1 MGPAM
6 PTKICCRF
14 AAKFQSLPFR
24 LVGAQWQLHLQTR
37 SRRIRTIQRRDAQG
51 GMSCRM
57 ACHILVEH
65 LLHGTFWYINWN
77 FGISMAHLW
86 GVPCADGGLHH
97 VQKER
102 SSEATTWL
110 SHDVR
115 RLHRLPGLPF
125 FKPWSKG
132 HPVGILWR
140 TFDIL
145 TFEPCNPTMTH
156 FISYLCDDLMEC
168 LSLLILDAK
177 FFTLYILWN
186 LLLLKWSLGRS
197 NDISNGQERLARL
210 LSGPLLCEMSWSVVR
225 RSQLP
230 GLQAQGGTFQRLGMV
245 LPQAAGSDHSEIVM
259 RHGLFFD
266 VCYPLVMT
274 NIAMEN
280 GYL

>member
-1 MGPAM
+1 
-6 PTKICCRF
+6 
-14 AAKFQSLPFR
+14 
-24 LVGAQWQLHLQTR
+24 
-37 SRRIRTIQRRDAQG
+37 
-51 GMSCRM
+51 MSCRM

-197 NDISNGQERLARL
+197 NDISNDKNDLHDFCQARFCVKCH
-210 LSGPLLCEMSWSVVR
+210 GAWFE
-225 RSQLP
+225 
-230 GLQAQGGTFQRLGMV
+230 
-245 LPQAAGSDHSEIVM
+245 DHSCLVFKRREE
-259 RHGLFFD
+259 LFKDLEWF
-266 VCYPLVMT
+266 YRKLLAQ
-274 NIAMEN
+274 IIRK
-280 GYL
+280 L